1 MATQMFDSPADVR
14 GGRVERPL
22 ERIDEDDRSL
32 PQLLRDLS
40 RDSVHLITREVQL
53 FRAETEQKMT
63 RAQRYAIVLGA
74 GGLVAFVGFMVL
86 VSALVLIL
94 ALAIPAWI
102 SALVVGALMLVTGGV
117 ALVIGKNHLAA
128 EDIIPNETARNV
140 KRDISTVREA
150 IR

>member
-1 MATQMFDSPADVR
+1 MATQVVDSPAAVR
-14 GGRVERPL
+14 GERAEGPL
-22 ERIDEDDRSL
+22 ERVDEDDRSL

-53 FRAETEQKMT
+53 FRAETEKKLT

-74 GGLVAFVGFMVL
+74 GGLVALVGFMVL
-86 VSALVLIL
+86 ASALVLVL

-102 SALVVGALMLVTGGV
+102 SALVVGALMIVTGGV
-117 ALVIGKNHLAA
+117 ALVMGKNRLAA
-128 EDIIPNETARNV
+128 EEVVPSETLRNV
-140 KRDISTVREA
+140 KQDVSTVREA